1 MRGSALQS
9 ARRLLQQGDS
19 AGLTQLAERV
29 LSGSLA
35 SSAGSVAS
43 PAGGLSKADLRC
55 FRTLAQD
62 YRLVLERAW
71 GSEASALQQVCSAHL
86 DVQLQ
91 GPPCQALNQLRA
103 YTGTHRAQSPG
114 QQSAQEAL
122 QLGAA

>member
-55 FRTLAQD
+55 FRTLAKD

-71 GSEASALQQVCSAHL
+71 GSEASALQQV
-86 DVQLQ
+86 
-91 GPPCQALNQLRA
+91 
-103 YTGTHRAQSPG
+103 
-114 QQSAQEAL
+114 
-122 QLGAA
+122 